1 MKRLIAIVLSVL
13 LSIFSS
19 CFIYSLGIHENK
31 EMTIIFNVNSTF
43 SESEKKVISEK
54 LRGRSIGGGE
64 QPNNIIC
71 NIFGHSYTEEL
82 VTAITHKVYPTQP
95 RCKEEV
101 FKVNVCTR
109 CSDTQTELI
118 SDRYIVCCQ

>member
-1 MKRLIAIVLSVL
+1 MKKIITIVLSAL

-19 CFIYSLGIHENK
+19 CFIYSLGIHESI
-31 EMTIIFNVNSTF
+31 EMTIIFDDNSAF
-43 SESEKKVISEK
+43 SESEKLIVSEK
-54 LRGRSIGGGE
+54 LKGRSIGGGE
-64 QPNNIIC
+64 QPDNIIC
-71 NIFGHSYTEEL
+71 DIFGHSYTEEL

-101 FKVNVCTR
+101 FKVKVCTR